1 MARKREPTDD
11 ALEIIDREFY
21 EGRPDQIAELQKE
34 ILNAEAAAAIYKLRT
49 NAGLTQR
56 QLAKRIGTTASVIS
70 RLEDSDYDG
79 HSLTMLQRI
88 ASELEHRVEIRLT
101 PIKRKR
107 SQRRS

>member
-1 MARKREPTDD
+1 MN
-11 ALEIIDREFY
+11 
-21 EGRPDQIAELQKE
+21 G
-34 ILNAEAAAAIYKLRT
+34 LR
-49 NAGLTQR
+49 
-56 QLAKRIGTTASVIS
+56 
-70 RLEDSDYDG
+70 G